1 MLAVLEL
8 GWGRVGR
15 RKTVTR
21 DDSRAASEIREQAF
35 PAGEASSKALIVR
48 VSGGFSTETPAEEGI
63 PTLHREDQAQGS
75 CGSPQKELQFLE
87 GEPGPLWIKE

>member
-1 MLAVLEL
+1 MLAVLAL
-8 GWGRVGR
+8 GFRVMGWGRVGR

-48 VSGGFSTETPAEEGI
+48 VSGGFSTETPAE
-63 PTLHREDQAQGS
+63 AQGS

-87 GEPGPLWIKE
+87 GEPGPLWIKG